1 MHLRAATNRPQAKL
15 IGSIDCAAEKHVES
29 NELNRLLRNWK
40 AERDSAALYQAL
52 AGIERNGSLSSVFNK
67 LAASEREHSI
77 FWEERLRSAGYPV
90 PQFQP
95 SLRTRMLT
103 QLARQFGVAFVIPSI
118 TSRELSDRDHYSEQE
133 DARAAGLA
141 KEERAHA
148 AVMRTIG
155 SYAPARGEVKEEG
168 TSWRGSNLANNLRA
182 AVLGANDGLVSNF
195 CLLMGVAGGGGRRSV
210 ILLTGVAGLF
220 AGACAMALGEW
231 LSVTNARE
239 MAARQI
245 DQQIEN
251 AHATPA
257 LEGKE
262 LALIYEAKG
271 MTEDGARR
279 AAEKILSDEP
289 SAVETLVR
297 EALGI
302 EPAHLGANPV
312 SAGSVSFVLFAL
324 GASVP
329 LLPFFVLT
337 TRSGIIAS
345 IGASLIALFMLGLVT
360 SFFNGRSPFFSGA
373 RQVVIGAAAG
383 LITYYVG
390 RIFGTMVS

>member
-1 MHLRAATNRPQAKL
+1 M
-15 IGSIDCAAEKHVES
+15 
-29 NELNRLLRNWK
+29 RNWK

-52 AGIERNGSLSSVFNK
+52 AGIERNGSLSSVFAK
-67 LAASEREHSI
+67 LAASEREHST
-77 FWEERLRSAGYPV
+77 FWEKRLRSAGYPI

-118 TSRELSDRDHYSEQE
+118 TSRELADRDHYAEQE

-155 SYAPARGEVKEEG
+155 SYVPPRGEAKARG
-168 TSWRGSNLANNLRA
+168 TSWGGSNLANNLRA

-245 DQQIEN
+245 DQQVEI

-257 LEGKE
+257 LEIEE
-262 LALIYEAKG
+262 LALLYEAKG
-271 MTEDGARR
+271 MTEDAARR
-279 AAEKILSDEP
+279 AAGKTLSDEP
-289 SAVETLVR
+289 SAVDALMH

-312 SAGSVSFVLFAL
+312 SAGSISFMLFAI

-337 TRSGIIAS
+337 IRSGIIAS
-345 IGASLIALFMLGLVT
+345 IAASLTALFLLGLVT
-360 SFFNGRSPFFSGA
+360 SFFNGRSPVFSGA
-373 RQVVIGAAAG
+373 RQVGIGAAAA
-383 LITYYVG
+383 LITYCVG
-390 RIFGTMVS
+390 RLFGTVIG

>member
-1 MHLRAATNRPQAKL
+1 M
-15 IGSIDCAAEKHVES
+15 ES
-29 NELNRLLRNWK
+29 NELSRLLRNWK

-52 AGIERNGSLSSVFNK
+52 AAIERNSSLSSVFNK
-67 LAASEREHSI
+67 LAASEREHSS
-77 FWEERLRSAGYPV
+77 FWEERLRSMGHHV

-118 TSRELSDRDHYSEQE
+118 TSRELADRDHYADQE

-141 KEERAHA
+141 KEERGHA

-155 SYAPARGEVKEEG
+155 NYTPPPGDAKAGA
-168 TSWRGSNLANNLRA
+168 TSWGGSNLANNLRA

-195 CLLMGVAGGGGRRSV
+195 CLLMGVAGGGAQSST

-245 DQQIEN
+245 DQQVEN
-251 AHATPA
+251 AHATSA

-279 AAEKILSDEP
+279 AADKILAEEP
-289 SAVETLVR
+289 GAADTLVR
-297 EALGI
+297 EAFGF

-312 SAGSVSFVLFAL
+312 SAASVSFALFSF
-324 GASVP
+324 GAIVP
-329 LLPFFVLT
+329 LLPFFALAT
-337 TRSGIIAS
+337 QPGIIGS
-345 IGASLIALFMLGLVT
+345 IAMSLVALFTLGLVT
-360 SFFNGRSPFFSGA
+360 SFFNGRTPVFSGA
-373 RQVVIGAAAG
+373 RQVAIGAAAA
-383 LITYYVG
+383 LVTYCVG
-390 RIFGTMVS
+390 RIFGAVVG

>member
-1 MHLRAATNRPQAKL
+1 
-15 IGSIDCAAEKHVES
+15 VES

-52 AGIERNGSLSSVFNK
+52 AGIERNGSLSSVFSK
-67 LAASEREHSI
+67 LAASEREHSS
-77 FWEERLRSAGYPV
+77 FWEERLRSAGYPI
-90 PQFQP
+90 PPFQP

-118 TSRELSDRDHYSEQE
+118 TSRELADRDHYSGQD
-133 DARAAGLA
+133 DAREAGLA

-155 SYAPARGEVKEEG
+155 SYAPPRGAEEAEG
-168 TSWRGSNLANNLRA
+168 SSWGGSNLANNLRA

-195 CLLMGVAGGGGRRSV
+195 CLLMGVAGGGGRRSI

-245 DQQIEN
+245 DQQVEH
-251 AHATPA
+251 AHASPA
-257 LEGKE
+257 LEAKE

-271 MTEDGARR
+271 MTEDAARR
-279 AAEKILSDEP
+279 AADKILSDEP
-289 SAVETLVR
+289 AAADALVR
-297 EALGI
+297 DALGI

-312 SAGSVSFVLFAL
+312 SAGSISFVLFAL

-337 TRSGIIAS
+337 VRSGIIAS
-345 IGASLIALFMLGLVT
+345 IAAALTALFLLGLVT
-360 SFFNGRSPFFSGA
+360 SFFNGRSPLFSGA
-373 RQVVIGAAAG
+373 RQVVIGAAAA
-383 LITYYVG
+383 LITYCVG
-390 RIFGTMVS
+390 RVFGTVMG

>member
-1 MHLRAATNRPQAKL
+1 MRLL
-15 IGSIDCAAEKHVES
+15 AEKHVES
-29 NELNRLLRNWK
+29 TELSRLLRNWK

-52 AGIERNGSLSSVFNK
+52 AAIERNSSLSSVFSK
-67 LAASEREHSI
+67 LAASEREHST
-77 FWEERLRSAGYPV
+77 FWEERLHALGHRV

-103 QLARQFGVAFVIPSI
+103 QLARQFGVAFVIPTI
-118 TSRELSDRDHYSEQE
+118 TSRELADRDYYSDQE
-133 DARAAGLA
+133 DAKAAGLA
-141 KEERAHA
+141 KEERGHA

-155 SYAPARGEVKEEG
+155 NYTPPPGEAKAKDA
-168 TSWRGSNLANNLRA
+168 SWRGSNLANNLRA

-195 CLLMGVAGGGGRRSV
+195 CLLMGVAGGGAQNST

-245 DQQIEN
+245 DQQVES
-251 AHATPA
+251 AHATSA

-279 AAEKILSDEP
+279 AADKILAEEP
-289 SAVETLVR
+289 GAADTLVR
-297 EALGI
+297 DAFGF

-312 SAGSVSFVLFAL
+312 SAASVSFALFAL
-324 GASVP
+324 GAIVP
-329 LLPFFVLT
+329 LLPFFALA
-337 TRSGIIAS
+337 RQPGIIGS
-345 IGASLIALFMLGLVT
+345 IAMSLAALFTLGLVT
-360 SFFNGRSPFFSGA
+360 SFFNGRTPYFSGA
-373 RQVVIGAAAG
+373 RQVAIGAAAA
-383 LITYYVG
+383 LITYCAGRLFGAVVG
-390 RIFGTMVS
+390 

>member
-1 MHLRAATNRPQAKL
+1 M
-15 IGSIDCAAEKHVES
+15 ES
-29 NELNRLLRNWK
+29 TELARLLRNWK

-52 AGIERNGSLSSVFNK
+52 AAIERNSSLSSVFNK
-67 LAASEREHSI
+67 LAASEREHST
-77 FWEERLRSAGYPV
+77 FWEQRLRSMGQRV

-118 TSRELSDRDHYSEQE
+118 TSRELADRDHYSDQE

-141 KEERAHA
+141 KEERGHA

-155 SYAPARGEVKEEG
+155 NYTPPPGDAKAGD
-168 TSWRGSNLANNLRA
+168 TSWGGGNLANNLRA

-195 CLLMGVAGGGGRRSV
+195 CLLMGVAGGGAQSST

-245 DQQIEN
+245 DQQVEN
-251 AHATPA
+251 AHATSA

-271 MTEDGARR
+271 MTEDEARR
-279 AAEKILSDEP
+279 AADKILAEEP
-289 SAVETLVR
+289 GAADTLVR
-297 EALGI
+297 EAFGF

-312 SAGSVSFVLFAL
+312 SAASVSFVLFSF
-324 GASVP
+324 GAIVP
-329 LLPFFVLT
+329 LLPFFALAT
-337 TRSGIIAS
+337 QPGIIGS
-345 IGASLIALFMLGLVT
+345 IALSLAALFSLGLVT
-360 SFFNGRSPFFSGA
+360 SFFNGRTPVFSGA
-373 RQVVIGAAAG
+373 RQVAIGAAAA
-383 LITYYVG
+383 LVTYCVG
-390 RIFGTMVS
+390 RLFGAVVG

>member
-1 MHLRAATNRPQAKL
+1 M
-15 IGSIDCAAEKHVES
+15 ES
-29 NELNRLLRNWK
+29 NELNRLLSNWK

-52 AGIERNGSLSSVFNK
+52 AGIERNLSLSRVFSK
-67 LAASEREHSI
+67 LAASEREHST
-77 FWEERLRSAGYPV
+77 FWEERLRSAGYPI
-90 PQFQP
+90 PQFHP

-118 TSRELSDRDHYSEQE
+118 TSRELSDRDDYSEQE

-141 KEERAHA
+141 KEERTHA

-155 SYAPARGEVKEEG
+155 NYAPRHGEATAEG
-168 TSWRGSNLANNLRA
+168 TSGGGSNLANNLRA

-195 CLLMGVAGGGGRRSV
+195 CLLMGVAGGGAPRSV
-210 ILLTGVAGLF
+210 ILLTGVAGLV

-239 MAARQI
+239 MATRQI

-257 LEGKE
+257 LESEE

-271 MTEDGARR
+271 MSEDAARR
-279 AAEKILSDEP
+279 AADKILSDEP
-289 SAVETLVR
+289 TAVDTLMR

-302 EPAHLGANPV
+302 EPAHLGANPL
-312 SAGSVSFVLFAL
+312 SAGSVSFVLFAV

-337 TRSGIIAS
+337 IRSGVIAS
-345 IGASLIALFMLGLVT
+345 TGASLTALFLLGLVT
-360 SFFNGRSPFFSGA
+360 SFFNGRSPVFSGT
-373 RQVVIGAAAG
+373 RQVVIGAAAA
-383 LITYYVG
+383 LITYCVG
-390 RIFGTMVS
+390 RLFGTLGV

>member
-1 MHLRAATNRPQAKL
+1 M
-15 IGSIDCAAEKHVES
+15 DS
-29 NELNRLLRNWK
+29 NELNRLLRNLQ

-52 AGIERNGSLSSVFNK
+52 AAIERNGSLSSVFNK
-67 LAASEREHSI
+67 LAASEREHST
-77 FWEERLRSAGYPV
+77 FWEERLRSMGHAV

-141 KEERAHA
+141 KEERGHA

-155 SYAPARGEVKEEG
+155 SYTPPSGEAKQG
-168 TSWRGSNLANNLRA
+168 DSSWGGSNLANNLRA

-195 CLLMGVAGGGGRRSV
+195 CLLMGVAGGGGQRPA
-210 ILLTGVAGLF
+210 ILLSGVAGLF

-245 DQQIEN
+245 DLQVEN
-251 AHATPA
+251 AHATSA
-257 LEGKE
+257 LEGRE

-271 MTEDGARR
+271 MTEDSARR
-279 AAEKILSDEP
+279 AADKVLAEEP
-289 SAVETLVR
+289 AAADTLVR
-297 EALGI
+297 DAVGI

-312 SAGSVSFVLFAL
+312 SAASVSFVLFAL
-324 GASVP
+324 GAIMP
-329 LLPFFVLT
+329 LLPFFVLG
-337 TRSGIIAS
+337 TRAGIVGS
-345 IGASLIALFMLGLVT
+345 TGVSLVALFTLGLVT
-360 SFFNGRSPFFSGA
+360 SFFNGRTPVFSGA

-383 LITYYVG
+383 LITYGVG
-390 RIFGTMVS
+390 RVVGAMVS

>member
-1 MHLRAATNRPQAKL
+1 
-15 IGSIDCAAEKHVES
+15 VES
-29 NELNRLLRNWK
+29 NELNRILRNWK
-40 AERDSAALYQAL
+40 AERDSAELYQAL
-52 AGIERNGSLSSVFNK
+52 ASIERNASLSSVFTK
-67 LAASEREHSI
+67 LAASEREHST
-77 FWEERLRSAGYPV
+77 FWEERLRSEGHAI

-118 TSRELSDRDHYSEQE
+118 TSRELSDRDQYSEQE

-155 SYAPARGEVKEEG
+155 SYAPPRGESKAEG
-168 TSWRGSNLANNLRA
+168 TSWGGSNLANNLRA

-195 CLLMGVAGGGGRRSV
+195 CLLMGVAGGGGQRSV
-210 ILLTGVAGLF
+210 ILLSGIAGLV

-239 MAARQI
+239 MAVRQI

-257 LEGKE
+257 LESRE
-262 LALIYEAKG
+262 LALIYEAQG

-279 AAEKILSDEP
+279 AAEKLLSDDP
-289 SAVETLVR
+289 SAGDTLVR

-302 EPAHLGANPV
+302 EPAQLGADPI
-312 SAGSVSFVLFAL
+312 SAASVSFVLFSL

-345 IGASLIALFMLGLVT
+345 IGASLIGLFMLGLVT
-360 SFFNGRSPFFSGA
+360 SFFNGRSLVFSGT
-373 RQVVIGAAAG
+373 RQVIIGAAAG
-383 LITYYVG
+383 LITYCVG
-390 RIFGTMVS
+390 LIFGTVVG